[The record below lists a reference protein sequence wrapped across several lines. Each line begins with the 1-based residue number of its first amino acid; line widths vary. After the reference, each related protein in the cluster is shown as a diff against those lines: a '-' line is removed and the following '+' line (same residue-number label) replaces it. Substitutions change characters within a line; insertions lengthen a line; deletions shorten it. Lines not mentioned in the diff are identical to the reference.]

1 MTFSI
6 AIAGANGRMGAALLA
21 AARDGRFI
29 VAGST
34 TRSSPSVQSAAADAD
49 VWIDF
54 TTPEATIAAL
64 AALPQTK
71 VRAAVIGT
79 TGLSP
84 AQQTRIA
91 EAAKAMAIVHSGNFS
106 LGVNLLAGLV
116 RETAGKLG
124 PDWDIEIIEA
134 HHRRKIDAP
143 SGTALMLG
151 EAAAAGRNQ
160 KLDAARIAP
169 REGVTG
175 PRPSGAIAIS
185 SLRGGGIIGEHEVIF
200 ASERETITLS
210 HQALDRAL
218 FADGALAAAAW
229 AANKPPG
236 LYSMQDVLGL

>member
-1 MTFSI
+1 MTLSI
-6 AIAGANGRMGAALLA
+6 AIAGANGRMGGALLA
-21 AARDGRFI
+21 AAREKRFI

-34 TRSSPSVQSAAADAD
+34 SRANPSVQAAAAAAD

-84 AQQTRIA
+84 DQQTHVA
-91 EAAKAMAIVHSGNFS
+91 DAAKAMAVVCSGNFS
-106 LGVNLLAGLV
+106 LGVTLLAALV
-116 RETAGKLG
+116 REAAQKLG
-124 PDWDIEIIEA
+124 PDWDIEIVEA
-134 HHRRKIDAP
+134 HHRRKVDAP

-160 KLDAARIAP
+160 ELDAARIAP
-169 REGVTG
+169 RAGVIG
-175 PRPSGAIAIS
+175 PRPAGAIAIS

-200 ASERETITLS
+200 ASERETIKLS

-236 LYSMQDVLGL
+236 LYCMQDVLGL